1 MKNEEFI
8 SDLKTYIKARYPLL
22 LIETDEE
29 DRLIEDLEKLSTE
42 LDYNLITWNACTSFE
57 SQTYDLDDEDFSDFG
72 SAIIKCNG
80 LSRTGERFLFV
91 FKVKNENLNKESRLL
106 KEIAIAI

>member
-29 DRLIEDLEKLSTE
+29 DRLIEDLEKLS
-42 LDYNLITWNACTSFE
+42 LSLIH
-57 SQTYDLDDEDFSDFG
+57 
-72 SAIIKCNG
+72 I
-80 LSRTGERFLFV
+80 
-91 FKVKNENLNKESRLL
+91 
-106 KEIAIAI
+106 